1 MPIHVEYCT
10 RCGNEITVPFFSSP
24 PVAPRCAKCT
34 TVLNEART
42 YVDQVC
48 VGMEVQE
55 IVLRLAVSSG
65 SLLNAWLTGD
75 AKAAES
81 FTAMSVALG
90 ERLLGM
96 FE

>member
-1 MPIHVEYCT
+1 
-10 RCGNEITVPFFSSP
+10 
-24 PVAPRCAKCT
+24 
-34 TVLNEART
+34 
-42 YVDQVC
+42 
-48 VGMEVQE
+48 MEVQE